1 MPGDDGAGAEPG
13 GGGTKRAAARAGGK
27 PGCLGG
33 GGGGKAH
40 GPGGMEKFRTEN
52 GGGNAAGDVVDAAA
66 R

>member
-33 GGGGKAH
+33 GGGKAH